1 MFTRDVCWIVAA
13 FLLLPAAARAQ
24 APPVNSARLK
34 VLLPHRYAVLELE
47 GKVTRMSGTERT
59 FVTPPLEPG
68 AKYSYTLKATW
79 LGPDGKPVVRE
90 KKVPV
95 TAGQEA
101 TVDLRDGAEVA
112 PARPQLDVAY
122 VATPPNVVEAMLR
135 AAGVR
140 PSDVVY
146 DLGCGDG
153 RVAIA
158 AVQQFGAKKG
168 IGIDIDPERVQQS
181 LFNAAVE
188 GVAGRTEFRVGNVLK
203 LDRLPD
209 ANVVTMYLLPEINLK
224 VRPLLQALP
233 AGTVV
238 VSHDVDTGDWPPD
251 RTERVRD
258 PGGTVHTIFVWTIK
272 AR

>member
-1 MFTRDVCWIVAA
+1 MFTRTVCSIVAA
-13 FLLLPAAARAQ
+13 LLWLSAARAQ
-24 APPVNSARLK
+24 APTGTTARLK
-34 VLLPHRYAVLELE
+34 VLLPHKYAVVELE

-59 FVTPPLEPG
+59 FVTPPLEAG
-68 AKYSYTLKATW
+68 AKYSYALRATW

-90 KKVPV
+90 KKVSV

-101 TVDLRDGAEVA
+101 VVDLREGGAVA
-112 PARPQLDVAY
+112 ARPPLDVPY
-122 VATPPNVVEAMLR
+122 VATPPNVVETMLR
-135 AAGVR
+135 TSGVR

-153 RVAIA
+153 RVVIA

-181 LFNAAVE
+181 MFNAAVE

-203 LDRLPD
+203 LDKLTD
-209 ANVVTMYLLPEINLK
+209 ATIVTLYLLPEINLK
-224 VRPLLQALP
+224 VRPLLQSLP
-233 AGTVV
+233 PGTVI
-238 VSHDVDTGDWPPD
+238 VSHDFDMGDWQPD

-258 PGGTVHTIFVWTIK
+258 PGGTMHTVFVWTIK